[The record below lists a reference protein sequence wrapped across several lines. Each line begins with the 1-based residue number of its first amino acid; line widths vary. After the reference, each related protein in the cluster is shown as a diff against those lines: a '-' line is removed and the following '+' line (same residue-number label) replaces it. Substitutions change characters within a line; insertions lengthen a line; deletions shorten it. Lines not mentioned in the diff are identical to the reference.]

1 MIRSMRRFAKA
12 RSGNVAVIFGLSL
25 VPLLGMVGLAVEY
38 TQASTLHSLFD
49 NIADSAALA
58 AVSKGSINP
67 NQTPAQQIAAA
78 QVLAKK
84 VFDSEVAKRGLTV
97 AGSNAVATNPT
108 GSLQVKVTY
117 TASAPAHLGK
127 LFGVTSYPI
136 GGTATAE
143 GGTPR
148 YIDIYVLV
156 DSSTSM
162 GVGATLADQ
171 LKMANTSGVGCMV
184 ACHMNGTDAL
194 ARAGGANLRFDVIQG
209 AVKQVIAEAQ
219 KTMADTRAVIRF
231 GIYTYAT
238 NFKTEV
244 DLTSNY
250 ASINVAVNNMQL
262 SGDHA
267 GTNTYK
273 ALNALYAKI
282 GKVGEGYTPG
292 APLSFVILATDGTG
306 NATDNTSTGWSPSA
320 DFYPPYSTTPAGM
333 PFPHAVPNPGNPE
346 MDIQGV
352 DPAWCQQFKDK
363 NVDVMTLV
371 TPYVVPTPTN
381 GGNAADAADLR
392 TVYIR
397 DVIAPIIP
405 DQMKACASGAANFY
419 SASSPAEINA
429 AMISLFKNATTKMSR
444 LSQ

>member
-1 MIRSMRRFAKA
+1 MTRSCRHFLRAQ
-12 RSGNVAVIFGLSL
+12 SGNVTLLFGLAL
-25 VPLLGMVGLAVEY
+25 VPLLGFVGLAVDY
-38 TQASTLHSLFD
+38 SQAAQMHSVLD

-67 NQTPAQQIAAA
+67 NQTAAQQIAAA
-78 QVLAKK
+78 QTYAKK
-84 VFDSEVAKRGLTV
+84 VFDDQVAARGLSVTSSQ
-97 AGSNAVATNPT
+97 AFAVNPT
-108 GSLQVKVTY
+108 GALQVKVTY
-117 TASAPAHLGK
+117 TAASPAPFGK
-127 LFGVTSYPI
+127 LFGYAEYAI

-171 LKMANTSGVGCMV
+171 LKMANTAGVGCMV
-184 ACHMNGTDAL
+184 ACHQSGTDAL
-194 ARAGGANLRFDVIQG
+194 ARSAGANLRFDVIQG
-209 AVKQVIAEAQ
+209 AVRQVIAEARA
-219 KTMADTRAVIRF
+219 TMATTRAVIRF
-231 GIYTYAT
+231 GVYTFAT
-238 NFKTEV
+238 DFKTEV
-244 DLTSNY
+244 DMTSNY
-250 ASINVAVNNMQL
+250 NNINLAVNNMQL
-262 SGDHA
+262 AGSHA

-273 ALNALYAKI
+273 ALNSLYAKI
-282 GKVGEGYTPG
+282 GSVGDGYTPST
-292 APLSFVILATDGTG
+292 PLSFVILATDGTG
-306 NATDNTSTGWSPSA
+306 NATDNSPTAWFPSP
-320 DFYPPYSTTPAGM
+320 DFYPPYSLTPAGM
-333 PFPHAVPNPGNPE
+333 PFPHAVPNPANPE

-352 DPAWCQQFKDK
+352 DPAWCQKFKDK

-371 TPYVVPTPTN
+371 TPYVLPTPAN

-392 TVYIR
+392 TIYIR

-405 DQMKACASGAANFY
+405 DQMKACASGPANFY

>member
-1 MIRSMRRFAKA
+1 MRRFARA
-12 RSGNVAVIFGLSL
+12 RSGNVAVIFGLSII
-25 VPLLGMVGLAVEY
+25 PLLGFVGVAVDY
-38 TQASTLHSLFD
+38 THAVQLRSALD

-67 NQTPAQQIAAA
+67 NQTSAQQIATA
-78 QVLAKK
+78 QTLAKK
-84 VFDSEVAKRGLTV
+84 VFDSEIAKRGLTV
-97 AGSNAVATNPT
+97 KGREAVATNPA
-108 GSLQVKVTY
+108 GALQVKMTFTSV
-117 TASAPAHLGK
+117 APASFGK
-127 LFGVTSYPI
+127 LLGFSEYPI
-136 GGTATAE
+136 GGSATAE

-171 LKMANTSGVGCMV
+171 LKMANTAGVGCMV
-184 ACHMNGTDAL
+184 ACHQNGTDAL

-209 AVKQVIAEAQ
+209 AVRQVVAEAQ
-219 KTMADTRAVIRF
+219 RTMSATRAVIRF
-231 GIYTYAT
+231 GVYSFAT
-238 NFKTEV
+238 NFKTEA

-250 ASINVAVNNMQL
+250 GNINLAINNMQL
-262 SGDHA
+262 SGSHA

-282 GKVGEGYTPG
+282 GAVGDGYTPNT
-292 APLSFVILATDGTG
+292 PLSFVILATDGTG
-306 NATDNTSTGWSPSA
+306 NATDNSPTAWFPSP

-333 PFPHAVPNPGNPE
+333 PFPHAVPNPANPE
-346 MDIQGV
+346 MEIQGV

-371 TPYVVPTPTN
+371 TPYVVPTPAN
-381 GGNAADAADLR
+381 GGNAADAADPR
-392 TVYIR
+392 TIYIR
-397 DVIAPIIP
+397 DVISPIIP
-405 DQMKACASGAANFY
+405 GQMSACASGAANFY

-429 AMISLFKNATTKMSR
+429 AMISLFRNATTKMSR